1 MGDIV
6 IDADFVK
13 YLASLGVGGVIAGMM
28 FHFYRRDVATYTQ
41 QWKGQSDAL
50 MTVVRDNMGIVRENT
65 AALTKMATLLEALHR
80 RIDSEGSR

>member
-13 YLASLGVGGVIAGMM
+13 YLASLGVGGAIAALM
-28 FHFYRRDVATYTQ
+28 FHFYRKDVATFTA

-50 MTVVRDNMGIVRENT
+50 IGVVRDNTSVM
-65 AALTKMATLLEALHR
+65 TKVMTLVEALHR
-80 RIDSEGSR
+80 RLDKDQ